1 MIDFRYHLVSI
12 VAVFLALAIGI
23 VLGSTEL
30 QGPAYNLLD
39 KTTSKLQNELGQ
51 VSSQRDAAQQQATEG
66 EMYAQAVEPTV
77 LRGLLTK
84 QRLLIVTEPG
94 AQSSVVSGISSA
106 ALAAGA
112 SITGQINLATKFFDT
127 SGTTQDSLNQTTL
140 DVAQAAGIQ
149 LDSSATYQQQ
159 AAQVIAS
166 EILTTAAASS
176 AGKAPAADQATNA
189 ATMLQAYAASQFLST
204 TGQPANPATLAV
216 VVTPQNPPSDGSADQ
231 LDQVLI
237 PLVTELAAKGSATVV
252 VGSSAGSG
260 AGSPIAVLRS
270 NNVSSQVSTVDDADL
285 VAGQTVAMQALAV
298 GLAGGKAGS
307 YGFTANGATAIAPS
321 PAPSPSASASAS
333 ATPTSST
340 KKKVKQMRRAGSAA
354 AAGACAAGAARLA
367 YSVLNRRPPGGPK
380 AWSRTNHRGE
390 PVTLLEG
397 PAVAA
402 GAIAGVLAQAALAP
416 ALRACGPAP
425 RRGHDRGRGG
435 RRGVRGL

>member
-51 VSSQRDAAQQQATEG
+51 VSSQRDTAQQQATEG
-66 EMYAQAVEPTV
+66 EQYAQAVEPTV
-77 LRGLLTK
+77 LRGLLTG

-106 ALAAGA
+106 AVAAGA

-127 SGTTQDSLNQTTL
+127 SGTAQDSLNQTTL
-140 DVAQAAGIQ
+140 DVAQAAGLQ

-166 EILTTAAASS
+166 EILVRAPASS
-176 AGKAPAADQATNA
+176 SANKPPADQATEA
-189 ATMLQAYAASQFLST
+189 STMLQSYAASQFLST
-204 TGQPANPATLAV
+204 TGQPASPATLVV
-216 VVTPQNPPSDGSADQ
+216 VVTPQNPPPDGSTDQ
-231 LDQVLI
+231 LDQVLV
-237 PLVTELAAKGSATVV
+237 PLVTEFAAKSSATVV

-260 AGSPIAVLRS
+260 AGSPIGVLRS

-298 GLAGGKAGS
+298 GLSGGKAGS
-307 YGFTANGATAIAPS
+307 YGFTANGASAIAPS
-321 PAPSPSASASAS
+321 PAPTPSGSAS
-333 ATPTSST
+333 ATPTSSST
-340 KKKVKQMRRAGSAA
+340 KKKVK
-354 AAGACAAGAARLA
+354 
-367 YSVLNRRPPGGPK
+367 K
-380 AWSRTNHRGE
+380 
-390 PVTLLEG
+390 
-397 PAVAA
+397 
-402 GAIAGVLAQAALAP
+402 
-416 ALRACGPAP
+416 
-425 RRGHDRGRGG
+425 
-435 RRGVRGL
+435 

>member
-112 SITGQINLATKFFDT
+112 SITGQINLAPKFFDT

-140 DVAQAAGIQ
+140 DVAQAAGLT

-176 AGKAPAADQATNA
+176 DGKPPAADQATNA

-204 TGQPANPATLAV
+204 TGQPASSATLAV

-237 PLVTELAAKGSATVV
+237 PLVTELAAKSSATVV

-270 NNVSSQVSTVDDADL
+270 NNVSGQVSTVDDADL

-321 PAPSPSASASAS
+321 PAPSPSASATAS

-340 KKKVKQMRRAGSAA
+340 KKKKVNQ
-354 AAGACAAGAARLA
+354 
-367 YSVLNRRPPGGPK
+367 
-380 AWSRTNHRGE
+380 
-390 PVTLLEG
+390 
-397 PAVAA
+397 
-402 GAIAGVLAQAALAP
+402 
-416 ALRACGPAP
+416 
-425 RRGHDRGRGG
+425 
-435 RRGVRGL
+435 

>member
-39 KTTSKLQNELGQ
+39 KTTSKLQSELGQ
-51 VSSQRDAAQQQATEG
+51 VSGQRDAAQQQATEG

-77 LRGLLTK
+77 LRGLLAK

-94 AQSSVVSGISSA
+94 AQSSVVSGISTA

-140 DVAQAAGIQ
+140 DVAQAAGVQ
-149 LDSSATYQQQ
+149 LDTSATYQQQ

-166 EILTTAAASS
+166 EILTTAAAS
-176 AGKAPAADQATNA
+176 ADGKPPAADQAANA

-204 TGQPANPATLAV
+204 TGQPASPATLAI

-231 LDQVLI
+231 VDQVLI
-237 PLVTELAAKGSATVV
+237 PLVTELAAKSSATVV

-321 PAPSPSASASAS
+321 PAPSPSASATAT

-340 KKKVKQMRRAGSAA
+340 KKKVK
-354 AAGACAAGAARLA
+354 
-367 YSVLNRRPPGGPK
+367 K
-380 AWSRTNHRGE
+380 
-390 PVTLLEG
+390 
-397 PAVAA
+397 
-402 GAIAGVLAQAALAP
+402 
-416 ALRACGPAP
+416 
-425 RRGHDRGRGG
+425 
-435 RRGVRGL
+435 

>member
-1 MIDFRYHLVSI
+1 VIDFRYHLVSI

-51 VSSQRDAAQQQATEG
+51 VSSQRDTAQQQATEG
-66 EMYAQAVEPTV
+66 EMFAQAVEPTV
-77 LRGLLTK
+77 LRDLLTG

-127 SGTTQDSLNQTTL
+127 SGTAQDSLNQTTL
-140 DVAQAAGIQ
+140 DVAQAAGLQ

-166 EILTTAAASS
+166 EILVKAPASS
-176 AGKAPAADQATNA
+176 ANKPPAGQATEA
-189 ATMLQAYAASQFLST
+189 STMLQAYAASQFLST
-204 TGQPANPATLAV
+204 TGQPSGSATLVV

-231 LDQVLI
+231 VDQVLI
-237 PLVTELAAKGSATVV
+237 PLVTELAAKSSATVV
-252 VGSSAGSG
+252 VGCSAGSG

-270 NNVSSQVSTVDDADL
+270 NNISSQVSTVDDADL

-321 PAPSPSASASAS
+321 PAPAPSGSVS
-333 ATPTSST
+333 ATPTSSST
-340 KKKVKQMRRAGSAA
+340 KKKVKQ
-354 AAGACAAGAARLA
+354 
-367 YSVLNRRPPGGPK
+367 
-380 AWSRTNHRGE
+380 
-390 PVTLLEG
+390 
-397 PAVAA
+397 
-402 GAIAGVLAQAALAP
+402 
-416 ALRACGPAP
+416 
-425 RRGHDRGRGG
+425 
-435 RRGVRGL
+435 

>member
-1 MIDFRYHLVSI
+1 VIDFRYHLVSI

-94 AQSSVVSGISSA
+94 AQSSVVSGISTA

-140 DVAQAAGIQ
+140 DVAQAAGVQ

-166 EILTTAAASS
+166 EILTTTASS
-176 AGKAPAADQATNA
+176 DGKPPAADQATNA

-204 TGQPANPATLAV
+204 TGQPANSATLAI
-216 VVTPQNPPSDGSADQ
+216 VVTPQNPPPDGSADQ
-231 LDQVLI
+231 VDQVLI
-237 PLVTELAAKGSATVV
+237 PLVTELAAKSSATVV

-298 GLAGGKAGS
+298 RLAGGKAGS

-340 KKKVKQMRRAGSAA
+340 KKKVK
-354 AAGACAAGAARLA
+354 
-367 YSVLNRRPPGGPK
+367 N
-380 AWSRTNHRGE
+380 
-390 PVTLLEG
+390 
-397 PAVAA
+397 
-402 GAIAGVLAQAALAP
+402 
-416 ALRACGPAP
+416 
-425 RRGHDRGRGG
+425 
-435 RRGVRGL
+435 

>member
-1 MIDFRYHLVSI
+1 VIDFRYHLVSI

-77 LRGLLTK
+77 LRGLLAK

-94 AQSSVVSGISSA
+94 AQSSVVSGISTA

-176 AGKAPAADQATNA
+176 DGKPPAADQATNA

-204 TGQPANPATLAV
+204 TGQPASSATLAV

-237 PLVTELAAKGSATVV
+237 PLVTELAAKSSATVV

-270 NNVSSQVSTVDDADL
+270 NNVSGQVSTVDDADL

-298 GLAGGKAGS
+298 RLAGGKAGS
-307 YGFTANGATAIAPS
+307 YGFAANGATAIAPS

-340 KKKVKQMRRAGSAA
+340 KKKVK
-354 AAGACAAGAARLA
+354 
-367 YSVLNRRPPGGPK
+367 K
-380 AWSRTNHRGE
+380 
-390 PVTLLEG
+390 
-397 PAVAA
+397 
-402 GAIAGVLAQAALAP
+402 
-416 ALRACGPAP
+416 
-425 RRGHDRGRGG
+425 
-435 RRGVRGL
+435 